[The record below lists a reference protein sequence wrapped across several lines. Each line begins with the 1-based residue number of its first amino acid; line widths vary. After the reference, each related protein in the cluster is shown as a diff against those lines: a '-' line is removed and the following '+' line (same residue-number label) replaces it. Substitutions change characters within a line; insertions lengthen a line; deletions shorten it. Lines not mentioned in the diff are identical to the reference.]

1 MKMIKKLFNF
11 MENYANKKFKRRLNK
26 SLFELS
32 KINKDFSLN
41 FIDVGA
47 AEDIHPRWKRIS
59 KYVDYIGFE
68 PDKRSREL
76 LLKYDDCKSY
86 KIYPYAL
93 WNKKQKLN
101 INFTKEPRVSS
112 SYVPNYKFL
121 NQFKRPERFEIESNV
136 KVDATDLDNLKIKGI
151 DFIKID
157 VQGGELNIISGA
169 ETSLKDCIGLELEV
183 EFLELYE
190 KQPLF
195 GDLQNKLSKFGF
207 EFIDFVNLC
216 RWERDDFNGF
226 GQCVFGDALFL
237 KSPEQ
242 IFSVQD
248 QHLISR
254 YVAILL
260 LYKRFDLI
268 EKCFLLMNK
277 NQIMQYGLF
286 KKSLEYHRKKYNN
299 LKIFHRIFNAL
310 VRLNHSDNQLI
321 IHY

>member
-1 MKMIKKLFNF
+1 MIKKLFNLL
-11 MENYANKKFKRRLNK
+11 ENYVNKKFKKRLNN
-26 SLFELS
+26 SLFELN
-32 KINKDFSLN
+32 KINKDFSLK
-41 FIDVGA
+41 FVDVGA

-59 KYVDYIGFE
+59 NFVDYIGFE

-76 LLKYDDCKSY
+76 LVKNDDCRSY

-101 INFTKEPRVSS
+101 INFTKDPRVSS
-112 SYVPNYKFL
+112 FYVPNYKFL
-121 NQFKRPERFEIESNV
+121 NQFKNPERFKIESNV
-136 KVDATDLDNLKIKGI
+136 KVDSTDLDNLEIEGI
-151 DFIKID
+151 DFVKID

-169 ETSLKDCIGLELEV
+169 ETSLKNCLGLELEV

-195 GDLQNKLSKFGF
+195 GDLQNKLSKLGF

-216 RWERDDFNGF
+216 RWERNNFNGF

-242 IFSVQD
+242 IFTVQD
-248 QHLISR
+248 QDLIAR

-268 EKCFLLMNK
+268 EKCFLLMDK
-277 NQIMQYGLF
+277 NQRVQYGLF
-286 KKSLEYHRKKYNN
+286 KKSLKYHHKKYNN
-299 LKIFHRIFNAL
+299 LKTLNKIFNAL
-310 VRLNHSDNQLI
+310 VRLNHNDNQSI
-321 IHY
+321 IQY

>member
-1 MKMIKKLFNF
+1 M
-11 MENYANKKFKRRLNK
+11 
-26 SLFELS
+26 
-32 KINKDFSLN
+32 
-41 FIDVGA
+41 
-47 AEDIHPRWKRIS
+47 
-59 KYVDYIGFE
+59 
-68 PDKRSREL
+68 
-76 LLKYDDCKSY
+76 
-86 KIYPYAL
+86 
-93 WNKKQKLN
+93 
-101 INFTKEPRVSS
+101 
-112 SYVPNYKFL
+112 
-121 NQFKRPERFEIESNV
+121 
-136 KVDATDLDNLKIKGI
+136 DATDLDNLKIKGI

-248 QHLISR
+248 QNLISR